1 MNFDVA
7 CLMKFHDFPFEYS
20 SLHSLS
26 WKSFVLASRT
36 FLTWV
41 ENILITS
48 FAFSTQH
55 CEIKFHSY
63 GYTVKDYT
71 LMWDRDVDGKVK
83 KGPLA
88 HLWEPKRTLGLSLYL
103 GFVDLFQRFDKPTS
117 FRLRPATATASLW
130 TSTLSSWATMMS
142 LTWVR
147 LPRWPQKKIAHFR
160 RVCPG
165 RREWRRDARAEAQ
178 AGPEA
183 HCQLFHCPGM

>member
-1 MNFDVA
+1 MHYFHDHQWICSYIHTQVVWSKKMNFDVA

-26 WKSFVLASRT
+26 WKSFVLSPKS
-36 FLTWV
+36 FVTWV

-103 GFVDLFQRFDKPTS
+103 GFVDLFQRFDKPTL
-117 FRLRPATATASLW
+117 FRFRPVTATASL
-130 TSTLSSWATMMS
+130 
-142 LTWVR
+142 
-147 LPRWPQKKIAHFR
+147 
-160 RVCPG
+160 
-165 RREWRRDARAEAQ
+165 
-178 AGPEA
+178 
-183 HCQLFHCPGM
+183 

>member
-1 MNFDVA
+1 M
-7 CLMKFHDFPFEYS
+7 
-20 SLHSLS
+20 
-26 WKSFVLASRT
+26 
-36 FLTWV
+36 

-147 LPRWPQKKIAHFR
+147 LPR
-160 RVCPG
+160 
-165 RREWRRDARAEAQ
+165 
-178 AGPEA
+178 
-183 HCQLFHCPGM
+183 